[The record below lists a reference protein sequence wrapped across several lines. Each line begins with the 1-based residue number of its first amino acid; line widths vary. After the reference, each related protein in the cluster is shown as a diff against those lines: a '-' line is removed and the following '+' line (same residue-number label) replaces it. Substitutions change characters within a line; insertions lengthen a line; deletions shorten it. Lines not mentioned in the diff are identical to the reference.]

1 MPLVPILSPDVEK
14 LALFSTFQHF
24 SAPWICPEKAAI
36 QEACYGGLLT
46 WAISIVLKTKILTPF
61 TKKKL
66 AAFIWNFHLRPKS
79 YSQNI
84 FILFSKMET
93 LYYDTSDKLP
103 LSMFVLFLSSILWMR
118 VVSWSV
124 MEPKQRYMMS
134 LMMQKGGKLSK
145 FTNVPQTMRSK
156 IE

>member
-1 MPLVPILSPDVEK
+1 
-14 LALFSTFQHF
+14 
-24 SAPWICPEKAAI
+24 
-36 QEACYGGLLT
+36 
-46 WAISIVLKTKILTPF
+46 
-61 TKKKL
+61 
-66 AAFIWNFHLRPKS
+66 
-79 YSQNI
+79 
-84 FILFSKMET
+84 MET